1 MDCSVIN
8 KINNTILNKHCSLL
22 CVGPMS
28 KNCVDAAIEIA
39 NENNIPIILIA
50 SRRQIDSK
58 EFGGGYVNNWA
69 TDEYAKY
76 VRSKDKRNNI
86 ILARDHGGPWQ
97 SEVEKK
103 TNLDLREAMNSAK
116 SSFKSDIDAGFQMIH
131 IDPSIDIHQTPAI
144 SEVIDRVF
152 ELYDFCYSYA
162 KQNNKDIIFEI
173 GTEEQTGSSNS
184 QEEVEYILSEM
195 DTFCKKNKFPK
206 PNFIVVQTGTRV
218 METRN
223 IGIFDYPFRVENQIP
238 AEIQIPKILEICSKY
253 DIFIK
258 EHNADYL
265 SDEGLRW
272 HPKLGIHSV
281 NIAPEFGVIETKALL
296 SILEQYNLKDL
307 FNEFINES
315 FNSKKWEKWLLK
327 NSSLSKLEKSIISG
341 HYVFSSPKVIEIKSH
356 AKRYLQKKG
365 IDLEFQL
372 KEIVKEKI
380 NHILR
385 QFRVL

>member
-1 MDCSVIN
+1 MDCSVKN
-8 KINNTILNKHCSLL
+8 KIHNTILDKHCSLL

-39 NENNIPIILIA
+39 NEKNIPIILIA
-50 SRRQIDSK
+50 SRRQIDSQ
-58 EFGGGYVNNWA
+58 EFGGGYVNNWV
-69 TDEYAKY
+69 TDEYAQY
-76 VRSKDKRNNI
+76 VRSKDKKNNI

-103 TNLDLREAMNSAK
+103 KNLDLREAMNSAK

-131 IDPSIDIHQTPAI
+131 IDPSIDIHQAPEI

-162 KQNNKDIIFEI
+162 KKNNKDIIFEI

-195 DTFCKKNKFPK
+195 DKFCKKNKFPN
-206 PNFIVVQTGTRV
+206 PSFIVVQTGTRV

-238 AEIQIPKILEICSKY
+238 AEIQIPKILEICNKY
-253 DIFIK
+253 DIFMK

-296 SILEQYNLKDL
+296 SILEKYNLKDL

-315 FNSKKWEKWLLK
+315 FNSKKWEKWLLE

-341 HYVFSSPKVIEIKSH
+341 HYVFSSPKVLEIKSH

-365 IDLEFQL
+365 IDLEYQL

-380 NHILR
+380 NYILR

>member
-1 MDCSVIN
+1 MDCSVKN
-8 KINNTILNKHCSLL
+8 KIHNTILDKHCSLL

-39 NENNIPIILIA
+39 NEKNIPIILIA
-50 SRRQIDSK
+50 SRRQIDSQ
-58 EFGGGYVNNWA
+58 EFGGGYVNNWV
-69 TDEYAKY
+69 TDEYAQY
-76 VRSKDKRNNI
+76 VRSKDKKNNI

-103 TNLDLREAMNSAK
+103 KNLDLREAMNSAK

-131 IDPSIDIHQTPAI
+131 IDPSIDIHQAPEI

-162 KQNNKDIIFEI
+162 KKNNKDIIFEI

-195 DTFCKKNKFPK
+195 DKFCKKNKFPN
-206 PNFIVVQTGTRV
+206 PSFIVVQTGTRV

-238 AEIQIPKILEICSKY
+238 AEIQIPKILEICNKY
-253 DIFIK
+253 DIFMK

-296 SILEQYNLKDL
+296 SILEKYNLKDL

-315 FNSKKWEKWLLK
+315 FNSKNGK
-327 NSSLSKLEKSIISG
+327 NG
-341 HYVFSSPKVIEIKSH
+341 Y
-356 AKRYLQKKG
+356 
-365 IDLEFQL
+365 
-372 KEIVKEKI
+372 
-380 NHILR
+380 
-385 QFRVL
+385 

>member
-1 MDCSVIN
+1 MDCSVKN
-8 KINNTILNKHCSLL
+8 KINNTILDKHCSLL

-28 KNCVDAAIEIA
+28 KNCVDASIEIA

-50 SRRQIDSK
+50 SRRQIDSQ
-58 EFGGGYVNNWA
+58 EFGGGYVNNWV

-76 VRSKDKRNNI
+76 VRSKDKKNNI

-103 TNLDLREAMNSAK
+103 NNLDLREAMTSAK

-131 IDPSIDIHQTPAI
+131 IDPSIDIHQTPSI

-162 KQNNKDIIFEI
+162 KKNNKDIIFEI

-195 DTFCKKNKFPK
+195 DKFCKKNKFPN
-206 PNFIVVQTGTRV
+206 PSFIVVQTGTRV

-238 AEIQIPKILEICSKY
+238 AEIQIPKILEICNKY
-253 DIFIK
+253 GIFMK

-281 NIAPEFGVIETKALL
+281 NIAPEFGVIETRALL
-296 SILEQYNLKDL
+296 SILENYNLKDL

-315 FNSKKWEKWLLK
+315 FKSKKWEKWLLE

-341 HYVFSSPKVIEIKSH
+341 HYVFSSPKVKEIKSK
-356 AKRYLQKKG
+356 AKRYLQKKD
-365 IDLEFQL
+365 IDLEYQL
-372 KEIVKEKI
+372 KETVKGKV
-380 NHILR
+380 NSILK

>member
-1 MDCSVIN
+1 MDSSVKN
-8 KINNTILNKHCSLL
+8 KIHNTILDKHCSLL

-58 EFGGGYVNNWA
+58 EFGGGYVNNWV

-76 VRSKDKRNNI
+76 VRSKDKKNNI

-97 SEVEKK
+97 SEIEKK
-103 TNLDLREAMNSAK
+103 NNLDLREAMNSAK

-131 IDPSIDIHQTPAI
+131 IDPSIDIHQTPGI

-162 KQNNKDIIFEI
+162 KKNNKDIIFEI

-195 DTFCKKNKFPK
+195 DKFCKKNKFPN
-206 PNFIVVQTGTRV
+206 PSFIVVQTGTRV

-238 AEIQIPKILEICSKY
+238 AEIQIPKILEICNKY
-253 DIFIK
+253 DIFMK

-281 NIAPEFGVIETKALL
+281 NIAPEFGVIETRALL
-296 SILEQYNLKDL
+296 SILENYNLKDL

-315 FNSKKWEKWLLK
+315 FNSKKWEKWLLE

-341 HYVFSSPKVIEIKSH
+341 HYVFSSPKVIEIKSN
-356 AKRYLQKKG
+356 AKRYLEKKD
-365 IDLEFQL
+365 IDLEYQL
-372 KEIVKEKI
+372 KETVKGKI
-380 NHILR
+380 NSILK
-385 QFRVL
+385 QLRVL